1 MSIEGIKALV
11 LGLPEVAAWPKMATL
26 FDRAADRPR
35 PDWDLPGLAC
45 RAVGG
50 EVSQAFPGAAS
61 IACMQVS
68 IILVDDI
75 LDDDPRGEHL
85 RSGTGPVANLALAYQ
100 ALAFRLVGRME
111 VSEELRVAIS
121 ASLAW
126 LALTTALGQHWDAQN
141 LKGEENYWK
150 VVRTKSTPF
159 YGSALHVGALLGGAS
174 PEVADR
180 LKDLGMIIGEII
192 QLHDDLLDAFQV
204 PANPDWRQGRCNLLI
219 LYARAADHPSR
230 VRFEELLGRID
241 DPDDL
246 QEAQQILIKCGA
258 VSYCAYHL
266 ISRHREARDVL
277 ESVRLADPDPL
288 ADLLARQTQ
297 PLVNLL
303 RASGAE
309 LPDELILE
317 P

>member
-1 MSIEGIKALV
+1 MNVEGIKALV
-11 LGLPEVAAWPKMATL
+11 LSLPEVAAWPEMAKI

-50 EVSQAFPGAAS
+50 DVSLALPAAAA

-68 IILVDDI
+68 IILVDDM
-75 LDDDPRGEHL
+75 LDHDPRGEHL
-85 RSGTGPVANLALAYQ
+85 RSGNGPAANLALAYQ
-100 ALAFRLVGRME
+100 ALAFRLVERME
-111 VSEELRVAIS
+111 VREEVRTAIS

-126 LALTTALGQHWDAQN
+126 LAL
-141 LKGEENYWK
+141 KNYWK
-150 VVRTKSTPF
+150 VVRAKSTPF
-159 YGSALHVGALLGGAS
+159 YGAALYVGALLGGAS
-174 PEVADR
+174 PKVADR
-180 LKDLGMIIGEII
+180 LKDLGIIIGEII

-204 PANPDWRQGRCNLLI
+204 PANPDWRQGRNNLLI
-219 LYARAADHPSR
+219 LFTRTADHPSSD
-230 VRFEELLGRID
+230 RFEELLGRID
-241 DPDDL
+241 DPDIL
-246 QEAQQILIKCGA
+246 HEAQQILIKCGA

-266 ISRHREARDVL
+266 IRRHRQARQLL
-277 ESVRLADPDPL
+277 ESCHLADPAPL

-309 LPDELILE
+309 LPDELVLE
-317 P
+317 R

>member
-1 MSIEGIKALV
+1 MSIVGIKALV

-26 FDRAADRPR
+26 FDHAAHRPR

-45 RAVGG
+45 TAVGG
-50 EVSQAFPGAAS
+50 DVSLAVPAAAA

-68 IILVDDI
+68 IILVDDM

-85 RSGTGPVANLALAYQ
+85 RSGSGPVANLALSYQ
-100 ALAFRLVGRME
+100 ALAFRLVERME
-111 VSEELRVAIS
+111 VSGGLRAAIS

-150 VVRTKSTPF
+150 VVRAKSTPF
-159 YGSALHVGALLGGAS
+159 YGAALHIGALLGGAS

-180 LKDLGMIIGEII
+180 LKDLGIIVGEII

-204 PANPDWRQGRCNLLI
+204 PANPDWRQGRNNLLI
-219 LYARAADHPSR
+219 LYACTADQPSSD
-230 VRFEELLGRID
+230 RFEELLGRID
-241 DPDDL
+241 DPDIL

-266 ISRHREARDVL
+266 ISRHREARDAL
-277 ESVRLADPDPL
+277 ESIRLADPDPL

-303 RASGAE
+303 RASGAD
-309 LPDELILE
+309 LPEKLVLE
-317 P
+317 R